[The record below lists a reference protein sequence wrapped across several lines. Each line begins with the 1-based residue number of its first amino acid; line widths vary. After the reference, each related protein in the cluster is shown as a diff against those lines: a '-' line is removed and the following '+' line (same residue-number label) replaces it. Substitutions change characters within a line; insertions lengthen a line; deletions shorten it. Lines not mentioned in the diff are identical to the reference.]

1 MEYKK
6 LEIKKG
12 IQLHQI
18 CTNKFKT
25 NIIAIFLTSKLNRDE
40 VTKNALIPK
49 VLNRGTNTFKTQEE
63 ISKKLEEMY
72 GASFDCGVDKI
83 GDNQVLKFYIE
94 TINDDFLPK
103 KENLLTKA
111 LECILDIVFNPLIEK
126 RGFNKEY
133 VEQEKENL
141 VQIIS
146 AKRDN
151 KARYSLESCI
161 ENMYKGKPY
170 GLYKYGY
177 IEDVKDI
184 DEENLYKQYVE
195 LINTCKIDI
204 FISGNIKQDLTEEI
218 CMNKDVEK
226 LPQRENGYNMTV
238 LEKNNNNTKEKIIEE
253 KMEVNQGKLIIGLDI
268 DIDNEDLKY
277 DVMIYN
283 CILGGSANSK
293 LFQNVRE
300 KGHLAYVA
308 SSSYLRHK
316 NNIFII
322 CGIEIENYNKA
333 LDLIKEQITEI
344 KEGIFTDIDIKNA
357 KRGVVSIIESIEDEE
372 DSLITYY
379 FGQELSKDK
388 KTLEE
393 YKERINKVTKEDV
406 QNIADKVRINT
417 IYFLRN

>member
-1 MEYKK
+1 MEYKE

-18 CTNKFKT
+18 CTDKFKT
-25 NIIAIFLTSKLNRDE
+25 NIIAIFLTTKLNRDE

-49 VLNRGTNTFKTQEE
+49 VLNRGTNTLKTQEE
-63 ISKKLEEMY
+63 ISKRLEEMY
-72 GASFDCGVDKI
+72 GASLDCGVDKI

-126 RGFNKEY
+126 RAFNKEY

-151 KARYSLESCI
+151 KSRYSLESCI

-177 IEDVKDI
+177 IEDIKDI

-195 LINTCKIDI
+195 LINKCKIDI
-204 FISGNIKQDLTEEI
+204 FVSGNIKQDLTEEI
-218 CMNKDVEK
+218 YSNKDIEK
-226 LPQRENGYNMTV
+226 LPQRENGFDMTV
-238 LEKNNNNTKEKIIEE
+238 LERNNHNAKEKIIEE
-253 KMEVNQGKLIIGLDI
+253 KMDVNQGKLIIGLDI
-268 DIDNEDLKY
+268 DIENEDLKY

-283 CILGGSANSK
+283 CILGGTANSK

-333 LDLIKEQITEI
+333 LNLIKEQITDM
-344 KEGIFTDIDIKNA
+344 KEGFFTDIDIENA

-406 QNIADKVRINT
+406 QNIANKVKINT

>member
-1 MEYKK
+1 MKYKE

-18 CTNKFKT
+18 CTDKFKT
-25 NIIAIFLTSKLNRDE
+25 NIIAIFLTTKLNRDE

-49 VLNRGTNTFKTQEE
+49 VLNRGTNTLKTQEE
-63 ISKKLEEMY
+63 ISKRLEEMY

-126 RGFNKEY
+126 RAFNKEY

-151 KARYSLESCI
+151 KSRYSLESCI

-177 IEDVKDI
+177 IEDIKDI

-195 LINTCKIDI
+195 LINKCKIDI
-204 FISGNIKQDLTEEI
+204 FVSGNIKQNLTEEI
-218 CMNKDVEK
+218 YSNKDIEK
-226 LPQRENGYNMTV
+226 LPQRENGFNMTV
-238 LEKNNNNTKEKIIEE
+238 LEKNNHNEKEKIIEE
-253 KMEVNQGKLIIGLDI
+253 KMDVNQGKLIIGLDI
-268 DIDNEDLKY
+268 DIENEDLKY

-283 CILGGSANSK
+283 CILGGTANSK

-333 LDLIKEQITEI
+333 LDLIKEQITDM
-344 KEGIFTDIDIKNA
+344 KEGFFTDIDIENA

-406 QNIADKVRINT
+406 QNIANKVKINT